1 MILAVTAPVSSL
13 GPKPVVVQTHAVVSV
28 QIVAGEEI
36 RFEDASKADPKTT
49 QRQKRVRDGVPM
61 VEFY

>member
-1 MILAVTAPVSSL
+1 MSWSVLPLLLAAITQL
-13 GPKPVVVQTHAVVSV
+13 PKPVAHAAVSV

-36 RFEDASKADPKTT
+36 RFEDIRKIDRKATL
-49 QRQKRVRDGVPM
+49 RQKRVRDGMPM